1 MTDIVMLDQDLLDF
15 PDPAHALDQPNGLLA
30 VGGDLKPERLI
41 NAYRSGIFPWYEK
54 DQPILW
60 WSPDPRSVLLPDWL
74 HTSRSLNKILKQGH
88 FCVTYDQQ
96 FNRVIQ
102 ACGDPRAYSSDTW
115 ITEQMLSAY
124 SELHRL
130 GYAHSVEVWQDDM
143 LVGGL
148 YGIAMGRVFFG
159 ESMFSLRANAS
170 KVGFSHLVKKL
181 KSLGFQLIDCQVHS
195 EHLASLGAKEI
206 PRTRFLQLLSS
217 QINDPL
223 QSNWE

>member
-1 MTDIVMLDQDLLDF
+1 MLDQDLLDF

-88 FCVTYDQQ
+88 FCITYNQQ

-124 SELHRL
+124 NELHRL
-130 GYAHSVEVWQDDM
+130 GYAHSVEVWQDNM

-206 PRTRFLQLLSS
+206 PRTRFLQLLIS

>member
-1 MTDIVMLDQDLLDF
+1 MLDQDLLDF

-74 HTSRSLNKILKQGH
+74 HTSRSLNKILKQRH

-102 ACGDPRAYSSDTW
+102 ACSDPRACSSDTW

-124 SELHRL
+124 NELHRL
-130 GYAHSVEVWQDDM
+130 GYAHSVEVWHDGL

-170 KVGFSHLVKKL
+170 KVGFSHLIEKL
-181 KSLGFQLIDCQVHS
+181 KSLEFQLIDCQVHS

-206 PRTRFLQLLSS
+206 PRSRFLQLLSS
-217 QINDPL
+217 QISDPL

>member
-143 LVGGL
+143 LIGGL

>member
-1 MTDIVMLDQDLLDF
+1 MLDQDLLDF

-88 FCVTYDQQ
+88 FCVTYNQQ

-102 ACGDPRAYSSDTW
+102 ACGDPRACSSDTW
-115 ITEQMLSAY
+115 ITEQMLNAY
-124 SELHRL
+124 NELHRL
-130 GYAHSVEVWQDDM
+130 GYAHSVEVWQDNI